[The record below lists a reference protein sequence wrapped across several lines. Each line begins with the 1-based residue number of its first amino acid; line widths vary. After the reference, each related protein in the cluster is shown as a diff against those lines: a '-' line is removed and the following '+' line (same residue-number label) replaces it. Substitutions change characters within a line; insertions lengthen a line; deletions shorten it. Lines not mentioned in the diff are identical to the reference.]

1 MVSESSD
8 PVVPARYL
16 SPLRGWSWSHVE
28 RFDGGNFGAVFA
40 VEKRVKDLGM
50 TYGSMQRDD
59 PIACYSGA
67 EYVSKWRGLS
77 LTERLQMDA
86 AIVGDKRNGPV
97 WVLFREVPR
106 E

>member
-1 MVSESSD
+1 MSESSD
-8 PVVPARYL
+8 SIVPERYL
-16 SPLRGWSWSHVE
+16 LPLLGWSWSHAE
-28 RFDGGNFGAVFA
+28 RFDGVDFA
-40 VEKRVKDLGM
+40 AIFAAEKRVKDLGM

-77 LTERLQMDA
+77 LAERLQMDA

-97 WVLFREVPR
+97 WVLFREVPH